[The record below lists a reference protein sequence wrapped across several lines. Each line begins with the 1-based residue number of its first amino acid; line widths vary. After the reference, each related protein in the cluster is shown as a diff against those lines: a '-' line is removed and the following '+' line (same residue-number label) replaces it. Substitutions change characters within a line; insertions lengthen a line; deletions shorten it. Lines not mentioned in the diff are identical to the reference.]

1 MNKAPMTLSNEFIEV
16 LNALEN
22 THRSYFVTGRAGTG
36 KSTLLQIFRETSKK
50 RVAVVAPTGIAALNV
65 RGQTIHSFF
74 GFPPRIMQE
83 SEIFPRKNKRMYQ
96 LLDTL
101 VIDEISMVRA
111 DVLDNIDK
119 FLRINRMSDKPFGG
133 VQLIMF
139 GDLFQLPPV
148 VSTTFEKQYFNTV
161 YKSPYFFS
169 SHVLKPDIFYYEM
182 INLHHVYRQDE
193 RHFINLLDSIRL
205 NNIDFDEIQELN
217 ERYTEPPED
226 TRYLVTLTS
235 INATANSINLNK
247 LNALPEEKY
256 LFQARIDGNFENRNF
271 PTELILQLKKGAQV
285 MFVKNDGQKRFVNG
299 TIGIISDINSNSIK
313 VLIEDTNG
321 METEIEVEQQDWE
334 MIKYDYVNNEIKPVV
349 TGVFTQYPLKLAW
362 AMTIHKSQ
370 GKTFDR
376 IYIDLGRG
384 AFEHGQTYV
393 ALSRCRTLGGIY
405 LAQPLKPRDILVDE
419 RIREYYYQM
428 R

>member
-83 SEIFPRKNKRMYQ
+83 GEIFPRKNKRMYQ

-119 FLRINRMSDKPFGG
+119 FLRINRKSDKPFGG